1 MKHPGPVSQ
10 PKPGR
15 VLSGRGHCLL
25 PAAPHESTHSTYESQ
40 RHLRLTQLVRPNPR
54 TISPRVDHHARRDG
68 VIAQGMNPVVFRARG
83 HEALEHAGP
92 PVRKASIARPCIWS
106 GRVPPSTTE
115 PRSFEACL
123 IRSYAAAGADRWRD
137 GDIGPVVKVPLHSDP
152 SGLRSA
158 SFLLDQSCRCAYSAD
173 LDAFPS
179 MNA

>member
-15 VLSGRGHCLL
+15 VLLDADTASCLL
-25 PAAPHESTHSTYESQ
+25 HLTSPHIALIESR

-54 TISPRVDHHARRDG
+54 TISPRVDNHARRDG
-68 VIAQGMNPVVFRARG
+68 VIAQGKNPVVSRARG

-92 PVRKASIARPCIWS
+92 PVKKASIARPCIWS

-123 IRSYAAAGADRWRD
+123 IRSCAAGADRWRD

-173 LDAFPS
+173 LDAFLS